1 MMATLKAVRRND
13 LTKGSTKSIRDAG
26 MVPSVVYGHNNDPIT
41 VAVNTIELLKT
52 VRDEG
57 RNTIISLDVEDGET
71 VDVMLHD
78 YQIEPLKDQLIHA
91 DFYVVDMS
99 QEMDVNVSV
108 HLLGEAIGSKEG
120 GVLQQPLYEV
130 LVRAKP
136 REIPEEITVDVS
148 ELNVGDSIMISDL
161 KDGKNYEILEDENTT
176 IVTVTA
182 PDSEEDLEETEEDE
196 DAEPELVGQKGD
208 SGEEEEETE

>member
-1 MMATLKAVRRND
+1 MAVTLKAVRRND
-13 LTKGSTKSIRDAG
+13 LTKASTKNLRDSG
-26 MVPSVVYGHNNDPIT
+26 MVPSVVYGHKNDPIT
-41 VAVNTIELLKT
+41 IAVNTIELLKT

-57 RNTIISLDVEDGET
+57 RNAIISLDVEESET

-78 YQIEPLKDQLIHA
+78 YQIEPLRDQLIHA

-108 HLLGEAIGSKEG
+108 HVLGEAIGSKEG

-136 REIPEEITVDVS
+136 RDIPEEISVDVS
-148 ELNVGDSIMISDL
+148 ELNIGDSIMISDL
-161 KDGKNYEILEDENTT
+161 KDGKNFEILEDENTT

-182 PDSEEDLEETEEDE
+182 PDTAEDLEETEEDE
-196 DAEPELVGQKGD
+196 DAEPELVDQKGD
-208 SGEEEEETE
+208 SAEEETE

>member
-1 MMATLKAVRRND
+1 MATLKAVRRND